1 MKIENSFKQIQK
13 LIDDWI
19 KKHGGYWPPLSMLA
33 AVMEELGELSKEI
46 NSLEGHKPK
55 KGEII
60 KSSLG
65 DELADLIYSIV
76 CIANYY
82 KVDLDEEFK
91 KVMKKYS
98 ERDSERFL

>member
-1 MKIENSFKQIQK
+1 MKTENSLKQIQK
-13 LIDDWI
+13 LVEDWI
-19 KKHGGYWPPLSMLA
+19 KLHGGYWPPLSMLS

-46 NSLEGHKPK
+46 NSLEGYKPK
-55 KGEII
+55 KINLKESNLGE
-60 KSSLG
+60 
-65 DELADLIYSIV
+65 ELADLVYSIM

-82 KVDLDEEFK
+82 NVDLDEEFE